1 MKAKIVLYT
10 LVLLVTASCNSYK
23 KLTYLQNIEETS
35 DDKVFPK
42 NKPEYKLQ
50 PADVLYIRV
59 ITPDEKVNKLFNP
72 TVDENRSSVAYREEN
87 MYFSGYS
94 INDSGYV
101 IMPILEKVKV
111 DGLTVEQAQDTIAQR
126 AEHYLKK
133 AQVIVKLG
141 YFRFTL
147 LGEVHAPGIKTVYDD
162 QVSVLEAL
170 GYGGDITYNG
180 NRKNVLLIR
189 PTKNGS
195 QTYRL
200 DLTNEELI
208 RQEKYYVMPNDIIYI
223 EPLRAAL
230 FRERSSDFLFII
242 PAISSTL
249 SAVAL
254 LLNLL
259 N

>member
-1 MKAKIVLYT
+1 MKTKIILYT

-35 DDKVFPK
+35 DDAVYLK
-42 NKPEYKLQ
+42 NKPAYKLQ
-50 PADVLYIRV
+50 PADILYIRV
-59 ITPDEKVNKLFNP
+59 ITPDEKINKLFNP
-72 TVDENRSSVAYREEN
+72 MTDESRSSNAYREESI
-87 MYFSGYS
+87 YFSGYS

-101 IMPILEKVKV
+101 TLPIIENVKV
-111 DGLTVEQAQDTIAQR
+111 DGLTVEQAQDTIAQK
-126 AEHYLKK
+126 ATHYLKK
-133 AQVIVKLG
+133 VQVIVKLG

-162 QVSVLEAL
+162 KVSVLEAL

-180 NRKNVLLIR
+180 NRKNVLVIR

-195 QTYRL
+195 QTFRL

-208 RQEKYYVMPNDIIYI
+208 RQQKYYIMPNDIIYI
-223 EPLRAAL
+223 EPLRASL

-242 PAISSTL
+242 PAITSTL

-254 LLNLL
+254 LLNLM